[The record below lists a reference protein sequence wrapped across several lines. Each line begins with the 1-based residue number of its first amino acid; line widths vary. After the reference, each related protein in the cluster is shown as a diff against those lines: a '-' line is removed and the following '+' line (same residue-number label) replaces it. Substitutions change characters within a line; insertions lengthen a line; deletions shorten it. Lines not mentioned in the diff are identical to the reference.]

1 MHLDRQQE
9 QDKSRGERGGG
20 RDVRRLRKQR
30 VISVIYINA
39 FLATGETTDATD
51 D

>member
-9 QDKSRGERGGG
+9 QDKSRGERGRGG
-20 RDVRRLRKQR
+20 DETSQ